1 MRIETNERLVR
12 RNRRTANFLFFFSM
26 IILVGGFIVANSQLG
41 NPDAL
46 KSDNALFLTLLL
58 PWFILPVGF
67 IATIASV
74 RMTNLWIRQPR
85 PENVIQEGL
94 KGVSKKSV
102 LYNYYHFPARH
113 VLVAPQGVFAVI
125 TRFQDKRYNVNDEKW
140 REPSGLFS
148 LIFRVFRQ
156 DGIRDPF
163 RDARRAAAHVEK
175 LIQQNGVTDVTV
187 QPLVIFVD
195 PNVRLDIHEPALPV
209 LYADSKQK
217 PNLTDYLRDLA
228 QVQKKAQPAPNP
240 KQKKAPVRS
249 NEEENTGGGL
259 SNEQIAR
266 ITAALDPKGVSA

>member
-1 MRIETNERLVR
+1 MRVETNERLVR
-12 RNRRTANFLFFFSM
+12 RNRRIANFLFFFSM

-41 NPDAL
+41 NPGAL
-46 KSDNALFLTLLL
+46 KDDNALFLTLLL

-85 PENVIQEGL
+85 PEVVIQEGL

-125 TRFQDKRYNVNDEKW
+125 TRFQDKRYSVTGEKW

-156 DGIRDPF
+156 DGVRDPF

-175 LIQQNGVTDVTV
+175 LIQQNGVTNVTV

-195 PNVRLDIHEPALPV
+195 PRVQLDINEPALPV

-228 QVQKKAQPAPNP
+228 QAQKKVQPAPNP

-249 NEEENTGGGL
+249 NDEESGGL

-266 ITAALDPKGVSA
+266 ITAALDPKGVSV